1 MGGRSVLMS
10 PTAFLQRPMRW
21 LKAIHDYRAIIS
33 GAPNFAYEYCVRRTT
48 AEDRVTLDL
57 SHWRLAFCGAEPIR
71 AETLS
76 HFAEAFRDAGFRPQA
91 FYPCYGLAETTLLAA
106 GPDYR
111 HEPRILAVNRA
122 ALAEHRVVPAAG
134 EPAAMVQRLVSCGAP
149 VPDHR
154 ILIVEPDTA
163 IERPDGEV
171 GEILIQGPSVARG
184 YWNHGEENERIFGA
198 RVEGHSGRFLRTG
211 DLGFFREGELFV
223 TGRVKDVIVIRGS
236 NHYPQDI
243 EQSAEGAHP
252 AVLPGAAFSLE
263 DESGERL
270 VVVHQIDRQYR
281 GGDHHQVV
289 QAIRRAIVEQ
299 HELDPYAIVLI
310 RQTSLPVTSSGKV
323 QRNLCREKYLSGEL
337 KVVHSWTN
345 PAVNGAKSP
354 PNRDIN
360 VRLHAEGISWTS
372 TGEPDPRRATSPSV
386 ELDRAAERIEAW
398 LLEWLVAR
406 LSLDPADVSRDRPF
420 AEFGVDSL
428 TAVELSHELEEQ
440 FTVPL
445 PPIVAWNYPTPAAL
459 ARYLAEQTTGISDQP
474 SPSAA
479 EPSTGHAF
487 SPAAPDEAQLAAL
500 LAEIENLSD
509 AEAARLL
516 AEEKRHT

>member
-1 MGGRSVLMS
+1 
-10 PTAFLQRPMRW
+10 
-21 LKAIHDYRAIIS
+21 
-33 GAPNFAYEYCVRRTT
+33 
-48 AEDRVTLDL
+48 LDL

-76 HFAEAFRDAGFRPQA
+76 HFAEAFCGAGFRLQA

-111 HEPRILAVNRA
+111 NEPRILAVNRA
-122 ALAEHRVVPAAG
+122 ALAEHRVAPACG
-134 EPAAMVQRLVSCGAP
+134 EPDAMVQRLVGCGPP
-149 VPDHR
+149 VPDHH
-154 ILIVEPDTA
+154 IVIVEPDTTN
-163 IERPDGEV
+163 ERADGEV
-171 GEILIQGPSVARG
+171 GEILIQGPSVAEG
-184 YWNHGEENERIFGA
+184 YWNRGEENVRIFGA
-198 RVEGHSGRFLRTG
+198 HVAGRNGQFLRTG

-263 DESGERL
+263 DEAGERL
-270 VVVHQIDRQYR
+270 VAVHQIDRQYR
-281 GGDHHQVV
+281 GGDYHQVI

-310 RQTSLPVTSSGKV
+310 RQTSLPITSSGKV

-337 KVVHSWTN
+337 KIVHSWTN
-345 PAVNGAKSP
+345 PAVNGAKKSL
-354 PNRDIN
+354 PNRHVD
-360 VRLHAEGISWTS
+360 VQLHGEGIEWTRR
-372 TGEPDPRRATSPSV
+372 GDFEPRGALSAGV

-440 FTVPL
+440 FKVPL

-459 ARYLAEQTTGISDQP
+459 ARYLAEQTTGISDRGPQSTAVHLTNSLDTP
-474 SPSAA
+474 TAA
-479 EPSTGHAF
+479 G
-487 SPAAPDEAQLAAL
+487 DAQIASL
-500 LAEIENLSD
+500 LDEIERLSD
-509 AEAARLL
+509 AEAAQLL
-516 AEEKRHT
+516 AEEKRSN